1 MRFFIFYLFVVIV
14 AILLVYL
21 YRNREN
27 YDYDAEN
34 PNALRTGYN
43 VAGTV
48 YASYPG
54 NVPGLGWIL

>member
-1 MRFFIFYLFVVIV
+1 MIIIFSILVLIL
-14 AILLVYL
+14 ILLL
-21 YRNREN
+21 LLSHSEK
-27 YDYDAEN
+27 YDYDKEN

-54 NVPGLGWIL
+54 NNPGLGWVL